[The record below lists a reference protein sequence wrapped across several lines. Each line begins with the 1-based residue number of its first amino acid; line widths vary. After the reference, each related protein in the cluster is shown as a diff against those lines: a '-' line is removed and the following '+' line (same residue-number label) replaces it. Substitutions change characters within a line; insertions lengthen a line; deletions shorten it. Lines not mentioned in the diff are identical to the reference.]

1 MRIVEINALENGA
14 HRNQNSRA
22 TIIPNGWA
30 IVPDTLETPNFP
42 FGEITV
48 AEVDGVMTVTKW
60 VAKEMPPVEE
70 IPTEPTARDDTD
82 AMLVD
87 HELRITMLELGV

>member
-14 HRNQNSRA
+14 HRNQNSNTRMV
-22 TIIPNGWA
+22 PNGWA
-30 IVPDTLETPNFP
+30 IVPDTLKTPNFP
-42 FGEITV
+42 FGEIEV
-48 AEVDGVMTVTKW
+48 SEVDGVMTVTKW

-70 IPTEPTARDDTD
+70 IPKEPTAQEDTD